1 MKLRIRCGERSYSFS
16 FCCVEVMAPSTE
28 SLFTRDLM
36 LEAVPYSPTSMLVEL
51 AIWSVR
57 SNVQR
62 IPDRLGE

>member
-1 MKLRIRCGERSYSFS
+1 MKLRIRRGEWGYSFS

-51 AIWSVR
+51 AIWSVS
-57 SNVQR
+57 SNAQR
-62 IPDRLGE
+62 VPDRPDE